1 MKINLNKIPEEVL
14 GDIRQNARA
23 KDENDTSHDAI
34 LAAESPRQLLKRYAE
49 WHLGDG
55 GWGISAQ
62 VRMMNRRGEPHRLQK
77 LMG

>member
-14 GDIRQNARA
+14 GDIRQNAGA
-23 KDENDTSHDAI
+23 KDEDDTSHDAI

-55 GWGISAQ
+55 GWGT
-62 VRMMNRRGEPHRLQK
+62 RMVDVHEALKRAER
-77 LMG
+77 